1 MRGTLPGGMDVDR
14 AERTWRVHY
23 AVVEARTETVL
34 GPDGAV
40 SVTRTDTVEYL
51 TDWMTIEEAHAS
63 RAQIIKR
70 PGVQWAW
77 IN

>member
-1 MRGTLPGGMDVDR
+1 MHTDKTSVGP

-23 AVVEARTETVL
+23 AVLESQTETVL
-34 GPDGAV
+34 CRDGPT
-40 SVTRTDTVEYL
+40 SVTRTVTVEYL
-51 TDWMTIEEAHAS
+51 TDWMTIDEANAL
-63 RAQIIKR
+63 RTEIIQR